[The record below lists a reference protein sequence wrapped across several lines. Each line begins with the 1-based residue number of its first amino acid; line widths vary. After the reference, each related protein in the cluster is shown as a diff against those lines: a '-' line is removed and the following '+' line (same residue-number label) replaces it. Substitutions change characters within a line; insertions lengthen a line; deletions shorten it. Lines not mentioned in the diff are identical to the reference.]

1 MSEPRGQLR
10 KEHLIFPGCSHFR
23 RLDDNHEKCQSCMY
37 GGAPGCTRL
46 SRCHFCA
53 DWTSSMWDAEEKNRQ
68 AAVKRRIRKKDKKA
82 SVSSTGEPMRPGYES
97 SSEVFSSRNP
107 SPAHSRTSGYSGKGP
122 SPKVHSRDETRV
134 EHGRSPSRGRHGV
147 DEERIELVRSP
158 AKAPRHEVR
167 VERVRSPSPVCHER
181 MEPFCSPSV
190 TRGQERSPGVDT
202 LLDYDEKG
210 LSDDFPKG
218 FSGSSPEHS
227 CEDDELLA
235 SPPRPHLTPLP
246 VDSPKDNPGRVGVIC
261 HREEAGSARTLP
273 PGDGKSRGSWTGH
286 QGVATAPGDEDSR
299 GLRRT
304 RGEALPPVDQEGPQR
319 VNQDHVQD
327 MNPVLWNPSTF
338 VDQDGTYFQVMGTN
352 LPTQS
357 VLVPQVPIMN
367 PPAAAAGAPG
377 QQASDPEFTMR
388 EFMDLMKFAQDQSV
402 CPGCLP
408 PFPVRQSS
416 TRLDVGIRWGWRS
429 EMVAEGFQS
438 QMGDHTSVRI
448 FPMTAGG
455 TLDQDLGLRLGRNPP
470 PAGHQGPQGAAG
482 KGGIPNHQHQDRGCL
497 MMTGQTL
504 WCPRRGTAFSGM
516 LSALPEAP
524 TRQWTLV
531 EKDWPRLP
539 WSIFLRMTNQRR
551 WHGVFSPSYDM
562 P

>member
-1 MSEPRGQLR
+1 
-10 KEHLIFPGCSHFR
+10 
-23 RLDDNHEKCQSCMY
+23 
-37 GGAPGCTRL
+37 
-46 SRCHFCA
+46 
-53 DWTSSMWDAEEKNRQ
+53 
-68 AAVKRRIRKKDKKA
+68 
-82 SVSSTGEPMRPGYES
+82 
-97 SSEVFSSRNP
+97 
-107 SPAHSRTSGYSGKGP
+107 
-122 SPKVHSRDETRV
+122 
-134 EHGRSPSRGRHGV
+134 
-147 DEERIELVRSP
+147 
-158 AKAPRHEVR
+158 
-167 VERVRSPSPVCHER
+167 

-202 LLDYDEKG
+202 LLGYDEKG

-377 QQASDPEFTMR
+377 QQASDPKFTMR

-402 CPGCLP
+402 VQVVSLH
-408 PFPVRQSS
+408 FRWDNPVRDWMSGS
-416 TRLDVGIRWGWRS
+416 VEVGGQRWWQK
-429 EMVAEGFQS
+429 GF
-438 QMGDHTSVRI
+438 
-448 FPMTAGG
+448 
-455 TLDQDLGLRLGRNPP
+455 NPRWEIT
-470 PAGHQGPQGAAG
+470 PA
-482 KGGIPNHQHQDRGCL
+482 
-497 MMTGQTL
+497 
-504 WCPRRGTAFSGM
+504 
-516 LSALPEAP
+516 
-524 TRQWTLV
+524 
-531 EKDWPRLP
+531 
-539 WSIFLRMTNQRR
+539 
-551 WHGVFSPSYDM
+551 
-562 P
+562 

>member
-10 KEHLIFPGCSHFR
+10 KEHLTFPGCSHFR
-23 RLDDNHEKCQSCMY
+23 RLDDNHEICQSCMY

-134 EHGRSPSRGRHGV
+134 ERGRSPSRGRHGV

-377 QQASDPEFTMR
+377 QQASDPEFTMT

-402 CPGCLP
+402 VQVVSLH
-408 PFPVRQSS
+408 FRWDNPVRDWMSGS
-416 TRLDVGIRWGWRS
+416 VEVGGQRWWQK
-429 EMVAEGFQS
+429 GF
-438 QMGDHTSVRI
+438 
-448 FPMTAGG
+448 
-455 TLDQDLGLRLGRNPP
+455 NPRWEIT
-470 PAGHQGPQGAAG
+470 PA
-482 KGGIPNHQHQDRGCL
+482 
-497 MMTGQTL
+497 
-504 WCPRRGTAFSGM
+504 
-516 LSALPEAP
+516 
-524 TRQWTLV
+524 
-531 EKDWPRLP
+531 
-539 WSIFLRMTNQRR
+539 
-551 WHGVFSPSYDM
+551 
-562 P
+562 